1 MQKELLEKLMIITDE
16 EKKILQG
23 KAQVES
29 ALYTTS
35 LASPANFTVDSKRLF
50 EKSRLI
56 EVRPHT
62 RFIRFPKHRHNYVEL
77 VYMCSGSTTHI
88 LNDTDKIVLSKGE
101 LLFLNQNATHEI
113 MPAGKND
120 IAVNF
125 IIYPEFFDRSISM
138 IEQEN
143 VLRDFLLHALSGNTS
158 LYSYLHFSAIDI
170 PPVLNLLE
178 NMIWTIFSGKRNTNT
193 INQTTMG
200 LLLMNLSMFTEKL
213 NCVAPEQYEQAQVF
227 TVLQY
232 IETQYK
238 SGTLGDI
245 SAQIKQPTY
254 YVSRLLKKHVNKNFK
269 ELLQE
274 RKLQQAT
281 YLLSQSSL
289 SIEQIMTAIGY
300 DNSSYFYN
308 RFREKYKCSPKEYR
322 NSLRIYSN

>member
-1 MQKELLEKLMIITDE
+1 
-16 EKKILQG
+16 
-23 KAQVES
+23 
-29 ALYTTS
+29 
-35 LASPANFTVDSKRLF
+35 
-50 EKSRLI
+50 
-56 EVRPHT
+56 
-62 RFIRFPKHRHNYVEL
+62 
-77 VYMCSGSTTHI
+77 
-88 LNDTDKIVLSKGE
+88 
-101 LLFLNQNATHEI
+101 
-113 MPAGKND
+113 
-120 IAVNF
+120 
-125 IIYPEFFDRSISM
+125 
-138 IEQEN
+138 
-143 VLRDFLLHALSGNTS
+143 
-158 LYSYLHFSAIDI
+158 
-170 PPVLNLLE
+170 
-178 NMIWTIFSGKRNTNT
+178 
-193 INQTTMG
+193 MG